1 MAKAQKV
8 KAIEFDC
15 PSCGVSCSL
24 DADTGKVKA
33 YAKSKA
39 ADSSGDDP
47 NDAAA
52 KAKAAKQKAKDA
64 AATEKRSKKSE
75 DPNGDDPKKKD
86 GPPEGDW
93 DDFSRGKW

>member
-1 MAKAQKV
+1 MATAQKV

-52 KAKAAKQKAKDA
+52 KAKAAKQKAKDL
-64 AATEKRSKKSE
+64 AATAKKLKKPE
-75 DPNGDDPKKKD
+75 DSDKEDPDKENPNGDD
-86 GPPEGDW
+86 W
-93 DDFSRGKW
+93 DDYSRGNW